1 LLSIVR
7 ESGPVPSRITNKNK
21 GEDMSTIEQTK
32 SQSVKESESQSV
44 EVQALAL
51 IDLLEGASTHASK
64 DKSLRALNSVQLESE
79 GAGYLVA
86 RSTDRY
92 RLIEGKIEV
101 EYGQLSP
108 SLIALDDVKR
118 VIAIAKEGK
127 VSGKV
132 SITRIADLLTVSIN
146 GCAITLTLLDANYPT
161 TFDDLLNKS
170 EREQLGEIAFNPALF
185 ADYAKIAGKGNAVR
199 VEFTGKGKPY
209 IIHLPVTKVE
219 WRALLMPMRV
229 I

>member
-1 LLSIVR
+1 MTTVE
-7 ESGPVPSRITNKNK
+7 ESKILT
-21 GEDMSTIEQTK
+21 DT
-32 SQSVKESESQSV
+32 V
-44 EVQALAL
+44 EVENATL
-51 IDLLEGASTHASK
+51 IELLEGAITHSSK
-64 DKSLRALNSVQLESE
+64 DKSLHSLNSVQLEGA

-86 RSTDRY
+86 RATDRY

-101 EYGQLSP
+101 EHGQLSP
-108 SLIALDDVKR
+108 SLISLADVKR
-118 VIAIAKEGK
+118 VIELAKSNK
-127 VSGKV
+127 VSRV
-132 SITRIADLLTVSIN
+132 TLNRIGDLLTVSVS
-146 GCAITLTLLDANYPT
+146 GSSITVQLLDANYPK

-199 VEFTGKGKPY
+199 VEFTGKGKPI
-209 IIHLPVTKVE
+209 IIHLPITKVE